1 MTTHAYSE
9 FYLSD
14 AKRHLAVASD
24 CAVHSYNVDIDQF
37 FNLFILTGFAD
48 RFAQGD
54 PMVVAGMS
62 GQELVREVLRRGYGE
77 PPMILPL
84 SCACTED
91 RTPEFWLGWVL
102 AEYQWHSGLSFKAI
116 LDRIKPS
123 ELVCLYP
130 IHHEMDITQL
140 YATLNEK
147 MADSPKESRLKAIRE
162 ASGLSQAALAKK
174 AGVGLRSIQM
184 YEQGVNDINKAQVRT
199 LRSIARTLGCRIDDL
214 LQPE

>member
-1 MTTHAYSE
+1 MTRAYCE
-9 FYLSD
+9 LYLSD
-14 AKRHLAVASD
+14 AKRHLAVAVD
-24 CAVHSYNVDIDQF
+24 CAVHGYNVDIDSF
-37 FNLFILTGFAD
+37 FNLFILTGLAD

-62 GQELVREVLRRGYGE
+62 GQELARDVLRRGYGE
-77 PPMILPL
+77 DLLALPT

-102 AEYQWHSGLSFKAI
+102 AEYQWHSGRSFKTI
-116 LDRIKPS
+116 LSRVKPS

-140 YATLNEK
+140 YATLDGK
-147 MADSPKESRLKAIRE
+147 MSDGAKGSRLKRIRE
-162 ASGLSQAALAKK
+162 ASGLSQAALAEK

-184 YEQGVNDINKAQVRT
+184 YEQGVNDINKAQART
-199 LRSIARTLGCRIDDL
+199 LRSIAQTLGCRIDDL

>member
-1 MTTHAYSE
+1 MTRAYSE

-14 AKRHLAVASD
+14 AKRHLAVAVD
-24 CAVHSYNVDIDQF
+24 YAVHGFNVNIDWF
-37 FNLFILTGFAD
+37 FNLFILTGLAD

-54 PMVVAGMS
+54 PMGVAA
-62 GQELVREVLRRGYGE
+62 
-77 PPMILPL
+77 PP
-84 SCACTED
+84 SYTCTED

-102 AEYQWHSGLSFKAI
+102 SEYQWHSGLSFKSI

-123 ELVCLYP
+123 ELVCLFP

-147 MADSPKESRLKAIRE
+147 MANSPKESRLKAIRE
-162 ASGLSQAALAKK
+162 ASGLSQAALSEK

-184 YEQGVNDINKAQVRT
+184 YEQGVNDINKAQART

-214 LQPE
+214 MQPE